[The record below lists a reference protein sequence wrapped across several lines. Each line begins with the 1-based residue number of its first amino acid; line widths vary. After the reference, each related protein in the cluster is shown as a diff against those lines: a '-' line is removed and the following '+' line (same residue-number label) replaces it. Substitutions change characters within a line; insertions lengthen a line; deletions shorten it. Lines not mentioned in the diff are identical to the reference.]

1 MEQGAKDSN
10 WETFK
15 VEKEKGAFES
25 TQNWRSEEIRHK
37 IKELGLL
44 LMRPTTPAISIYHN
58 AVINKFLSSNN
69 RTCFSLLFL
78 VWSFYYRRICTQIY
92 EDK

>member
-25 TQNWRSEEIRHK
+25 TENWRQEEIRHK

-44 LMRPTTPAISIYHN
+44 LMRPTTQAISIYHN
-58 AVINKFLSSNN
+58 AVINKFL
-69 RTCFSLLFL
+69 L
-78 VWSFYYRRICTQIY
+78 
-92 EDK
+92 